1 MSQIPTRLNLSAM
14 TFPLLSNL
22 SGRGIVVKQ
31 TDQNYVA
38 AITSREDLDKDI
50 GIPTLYYCHNI
61 IATAQGYEA
70 IDYVENIPALALTN
84 FTGIFLV
91 LESGTG
97 NKAYIGYTDTGD
109 FYYCVDPTY
118 SWTFVQNIAAA
129 AGKRIST
136 GYVNGVTYIY
146 VANVGAYKFN
156 FGTHLL
162 NSVTLTAL
170 VPANILGIT
179 SAQGYL
185 IAWSVSTL
193 YWSSLIDP
201 TDFTPSLATGA
212 GSGSVQNARGDLV
225 TVVPHTIG
233 MIVYTNQNAVA
244 APASGNARYPW
255 NFREL
260 VASGGIK
267 SSDLITYDANTGSH
281 YAYTTSGIQMITMQQ
296 TQTVMPE
303 VTDFLAGSVFEDFD
317 EDTNSFN
324 IYELSTT
331 LKKRLALVS
340 DRYLVISYG
349 ISEFTHALI
358 YDTVFKRW
366 SKLRHTHVEVFEF
379 NIQQAEVVETPRRS
393 IALLENTGRVAVVKI
408 DAMNASAH
416 GVVLLGKLQYVR
428 QRLVTLHTLAVENV
442 PQGSAFTCTDLYSL
456 DGKNATAE
464 KVGYELRSID
474 LFREY
479 AFNTSAINHSF
490 LFKGAFNLV
499 SLVAYYS
506 VHGRR

>member
-267 SSDLITYDANTGSH
+267 SSDLITYDTNTGSH
-281 YAYTTSGIQMITMQQ
+281 YAYTTSGIQMMTMQQ

-317 EDTNSFN
+317 EDANSFN

-340 DRYLVISYG
+340 DRYLVIS
-349 ISEFTHALI
+349 
-358 YDTVFKRW
+358 
-366 SKLRHTHVEVFEF
+366 
-379 NIQQAEVVETPRRS
+379 
-393 IALLENTGRVAVVKI
+393 
-408 DAMNASAH
+408 
-416 GVVLLGKLQYVR
+416 
-428 QRLVTLHTLAVENV
+428 
-442 PQGSAFTCTDLYSL
+442 
-456 DGKNATAE
+456 
-464 KVGYELRSID
+464 
-474 LFREY
+474 
-479 AFNTSAINHSF
+479 
-490 LFKGAFNLV
+490 
-499 SLVAYYS
+499 
-506 VHGRR
+506 